1 MNMLKN
7 SKKGYEI
14 NETLVN
20 NFFQNIKIV
29 K

>member
-1 MNMLKN
+1 MNILNN

-20 NFFQNIKIV
+20 SFFQNIKIV